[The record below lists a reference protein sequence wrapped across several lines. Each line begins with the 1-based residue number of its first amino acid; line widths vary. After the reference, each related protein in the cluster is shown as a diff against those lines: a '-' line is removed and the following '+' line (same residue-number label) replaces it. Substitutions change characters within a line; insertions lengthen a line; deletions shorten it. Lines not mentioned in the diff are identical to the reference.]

1 MISYKVSRNPSGEW
15 EAKKAELRVCIASSV
30 FVFIAL
36 CGDTAAVCGDAAGVY
51 GNSAGVCGGVA
62 GV

>member
-30 FVFIAL
+30 FVFIDL
-36 CGDTAAVCGDAAGVY
+36 CGDAAGVY